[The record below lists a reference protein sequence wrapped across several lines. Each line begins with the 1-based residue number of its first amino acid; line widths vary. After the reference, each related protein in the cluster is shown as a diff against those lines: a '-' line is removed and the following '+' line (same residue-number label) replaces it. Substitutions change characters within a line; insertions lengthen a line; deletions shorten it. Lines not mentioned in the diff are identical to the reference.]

1 MNYQLTVVIC
11 LYNADKYIIETL
23 KSLENQTFK
32 EFKLLVIDDCSTDQS
47 LLLVKAYLKNTPFKE
62 SKVIEFTENKGT
74 AFIRNF
80 ALKEVET
87 SLMFFFDADDVA
99 KPNLLQ
105 KLYSKLNED
114 KNTIAVS
121 CYSSYIDSNSNKING
136 GHYIG
141 PTTKQDFFN
150 RAVSGKFILMPCTT
164 LITRE
169 YAIKAGGYRING
181 FEKGK
186 IRYQDLSEDLDLWSR
201 MSDFYIDNKIM
212 LTSPEVLFYY
222 RKNTHSLSASKDNLF
237 AMQNKI
243 RYIKFNLKRR
253 RSGKLDID
261 FIDYMASLSDKEKQ
275 QNYKKDISAY
285 YYRKAGFLY
294 VNKSYLK
301 FTSNII
307 RSIFYNPSYIIDK
320 VKSNFLR

>member
-1 MNYQLTVVIC
+1 MNKQVTVVVC
-11 LYNADKYIIETL
+11 LYNAEKYIVETL

-32 EFKLLVIDDCSTDQS
+32 EFNLLIIDDCSTDQS
-47 LLLVKAYLKNTPFKE
+47 LYKVKEYLKNASFKE
-62 SKVIEFTENKGT
+62 SKVIEFKENKGT

-80 ALKEVET
+80 ALNEVET
-87 SLMFFFDADDVA
+87 PLMMFFDADDVA
-99 KPNLLQ
+99 KPNLIQ
-105 KLYSKLNED
+105 KLYSKLNGDE
-114 KNTIAVS
+114 NIIAVS
-121 CYSSYIDSNSNKING
+121 CYSSYIDSNSNKIKG

-141 PTTKQDFFN
+141 PTTPQDFFN
-150 RAVSGKFILMPCTT
+150 RAENGKFILMPCTA
-164 LITRE
+164 LIMRD
-169 YAIKAGGYRING
+169 YAIKAGGYRIKG

-212 LTSPEVLFYY
+212 ITIPEVLFFY
-222 RKNTHSLSASKDNLF
+222 RKNTHSLSASKDSLF

-261 FIDYMASLSDKEKQ
+261 FIDYMVSLSDKEKK

-301 FTSNII
+301 FASNII

>member
-1 MNYQLTVVIC
+1 MNKPLTVVIC
-11 LYNADKYIIETL
+11 LYNAEKYIIETL
-23 KSLENQTFK
+23 KSLEDQTFK
-32 EFKLLVIDDCSTDQS
+32 EFKLLIIDDCSTDQS
-47 LLLVKAYLKNTPFKE
+47 LHKVKEYLKNAPFKE
-62 SKVIEFTENKGT
+62 SKVIEFQENKGT

-80 ALKEVET
+80 ALNEVET
-87 SLMFFFDADDVA
+87 PLMMFFDADDVA
-99 KPNLLQ
+99 KPNLIQ
-105 KLYSKLNED
+105 KLYSKLHED
-114 KNTIAVS
+114 ENTIAVS
-121 CYSSYIDSNSNKING
+121 CYSSYIDSNSNKIKG

-150 RAVSGKFILMPCTT
+150 RAESGKFILMPCTA
-164 LITRE
+164 LFQRE
-169 YAIKAGGYRING
+169 YAIKAGGYRMKG
-181 FEKGK
+181 FGDGS

-201 MSDFYIDNKIM
+201 MSDFYSENKVM
-212 LTSPEVLFYY
+212 LTIPEVLFYY
-222 RKNTHSLSASKDNLF
+222 RKNTNTLSASKDSLF

-261 FIDYMASLSDKEKQ
+261 FIDYMDSLSDKEKK

-301 FTSNII
+301 FISNMI

-320 VKSNFLR
+320 IKSNFFR